1 MSKSFIFTGLFF
13 IAFQAN
19 ATPKFYCFQGER
31 TENQVIENGF
41 TDCGKDDEA
50 KGEKIKERKMVC
62 VEPAYCV
69 PDNQALRDFV
79 APYALAKG
87 KAFEKLTAFEVGKYI
102 QDNDKSKTDKDK
114 YAKNSY
120 LVCGLKPDETCP
132 PPTECQEDLFYNV
145 KGQMGVS
152 AVGYTT
158 YPKVR
163 VRPTTE

>member
-1 MSKSFIFTGLFF
+1 MSKIFISVGLFLL
-13 IAFQAN
+13 AFHAN
-19 ATPKFYCFQGER
+19 AHPKFYCFQGNVA
-31 TENQVIENGF
+31 ENQLIEAGF

-50 KGEKIKERKMVC
+50 KGEIIKERKMVC

-69 PDNQALRDFV
+69 PDTQDLRDFV
-79 APYALAKG
+79 APYARANG
-87 KAFEKLTAFEVGKYI
+87 KAFEKLTPFEVGKYI
-102 QDNDKSKTDKDK
+102 QDKDKAKTDKDK

-120 LVCGLKPDETCP
+120 LICAMKKDETCP

-163 VRPTTE
+163 VRPTTQ